1 MKRVYC
7 AGPYS
12 AGDVLTVFENM
23 RKGMVLATK
32 VRQLGYAPF
41 CPWMDYMFF
50 FVNTGKPFT
59 LESCYEYSLAWLEV
73 SDAIIFTE
81 NWKES
86 PGAIQEHEYAI
97 RKNIPVFYSL
107 YDLAYAKI

>member
-1 MKRVYC
+1 MKRIYC

-23 RKGMVLATK
+23 RRGMILATK

-59 LESCYEYSLAWLEV
+59 LKSCY
-73 SDAIIFTE
+73 IF
-81 NWKES
+81 
-86 PGAIQEHEYAI
+86 
-97 RKNIPVFYSL
+97 VV
-107 YDLAYAKI
+107 